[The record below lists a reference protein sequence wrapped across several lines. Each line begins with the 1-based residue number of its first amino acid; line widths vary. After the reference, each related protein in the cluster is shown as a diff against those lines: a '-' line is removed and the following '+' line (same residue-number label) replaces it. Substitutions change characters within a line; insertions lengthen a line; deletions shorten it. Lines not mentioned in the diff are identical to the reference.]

1 MKAIEQNTVAATAQ
15 VQDWDTMRVVMH
27 GGAKR
32 ILFVGNSITRHGP
45 KADIGWEHDWGMAAS
60 APEKD
65 YVHQT
70 VALLEQ
76 QIGAVDYAFVNF
88 SRWEV
93 NYWDD
98 TVLQDC
104 EAYLKFKPDVVVI
117 RIGENVW
124 SRTVRDKL
132 QEIEL
137 YPHFDS
143 MVKAFTQSGAK
154 IVLTDLFWAHEPI
167 DEPIHRVAAENGYPL
182 VHLGDLGEL
191 DENKAVGLFEHK
203 GVAAHPGDL
212 GMYRIAQR
220 IANMIIKMWEE

>member
-1 MKAIEQNTVAATAQ
+1 MGAIEQNTVAATAQ
-15 VQDWDTMRVVMH
+15 VCDRDNLRIVSC
-27 GGAKR
+27 GGSKK
-32 ILFVGNSITRHGP
+32 ILFIGNSITRHGP
-45 KADIGWEHDWGMAAS
+45 KAEIGWEHDWGMAAS

-70 VALLEQ
+70 VEILKERGLC
-76 QIGAVDYAFVNF
+76 VDFAFANF
-88 SRWEV
+88 SKWEV

-98 TVLQDC
+98 TVLEECD
-104 EAYLKFKPDVVVI
+104 KFLQYQPDLIVI
-117 RIGENVW
+117 RIGENIW
-124 SRTVRDKL
+124 SRTVRHKL
-132 QEIEL
+132 DEIPL
-137 YPHFDS
+137 YPCFDR
-143 MVKAFTQSGAK
+143 MVKAFAKNGAQ
-154 IVLTDLFWAHEPI
+154 IVLTDLFWQHEPI

-220 IANMIIKMWEE
+220 IASKILEVIKK